1 MADDRLLSQCNYCK
15 NDFNSRN
22 TRSIIKVFITEF
34 PNIMQLIEF
43 ESRINFT
50 NLNFLLELWR
60 FLLILI
66 GEIIVKSSGYNF
78 NFAPFPP
85 AQRSV
90 NTQYHL
96 FIFGFRHYSDFCHSL
111 VRWMIGSLKSRD
123 KIVSIF
129 KLYYFCK
136 SEYVSFVFDVENPKE
151 NPGRPTSVSAKHVQN
166 QTWHASIK
174 N

>member
-1 MADDRLLSQCNYCK
+1 MIFFLNFKIQADDRLLSKCIYCK

-22 TRSIIKVFITEF
+22 MRSIINVCITEF

-66 GEIIVKSSGYNF
+66 GEKIVKSSGYNF

-85 AQRSV
+85 AHCSV

-96 FIFGFRHYSDFCHSL
+96 FIFGFRHYSDFCHS
-111 VRWMIGSLKSRD
+111 
-123 KIVSIF
+123 
-129 KLYYFCK
+129 
-136 SEYVSFVFDVENPKE
+136 
-151 NPGRPTSVSAKHVQN
+151 SVG
-166 QTWHASIK
+166 
-174 N
+174 